1 MDIVFWFSGTGNS
14 LYAAKRLAEELG
26 GDTQLVRL
34 GDNPKPVGGK
44 GCKVGFVFPSYYGN
58 LPRAVRTFVEQL
70 EVAPDTYIYSIVT
83 GGGAKTGSLIALRSV
98 LKEKGV
104 ELSYGRGLNMKGNYV
119 AMYNPADPDK
129 MQKTLEN
136 ADKQLAK
143 FASDISAGMQ
153 SIKAIPITASNLY
166 KNVESLDAAFTVSE
180 TCTGCGLCE
189 RVCPVSNIRCG
200 TEMEQAGNSRPQ
212 WLHHCEHCMACI
224 SWCPVKAIEYG
235 ERTQSRRRYRNP
247 RIKVEELCRK

>member
-1 MDIVFWFSGTGNS
+1 M
-14 LYAAKRLAEELG
+14 
-26 GDTQLVRL
+26 
-34 GDNPKPVGGK
+34 
-44 GCKVGFVFPSYYGN
+44 
-58 LPRAVRTFVEQL
+58 
-70 EVAPDTYIYSIVT
+70 PDTYIYAIVT
-83 GGGAKTGSLIALRSV
+83 GGGAKTGSLLALRAV
-98 LKEKGV
+98 LKERGMD
-104 ELSYGRGLNMKGNYV
+104 LSYGRGLYMKGNYV

-143 FASDISAGMQ
+143 FASNISVGMQ
-153 SIKAIPITASNLY
+153 SIKAFPITASNLY
-166 KNVESLDAAFTVSE
+166 KNVESLDCAFTVSD
-180 TCTGCGLCE
+180 TCTGCGICE

-200 TEMEQAGNSRPQ
+200 NEAEQSGNSRPQ

-224 SWCPVKAIEYG
+224 SWCPAKAIEYG